1 MRNHKKLPVAIL
13 MAAPAAALL
22 LIILSVL
29 YGAKSISAREIWES
43 VIHFDGNNVDHQIIM
58 TSRLPRV
65 IGAMLIGAFLAV
77 SGALM
82 QGMTR
87 NYLASPAIMGVSD
100 GSVFI
105 VTLCMVF
112 LPHTGS
118 VSFIMLSM
126 VGSALGAGIVFGLA
140 WLIPQGLSPVRL
152 AILGTIIGTFLNGVS
167 AAVASYFQISQ
178 GVSFWYNARL
188 HQMDPELIKLS
199 IPFAV
204 VGLGL
209 ALALSNSVTVLSLGD
224 EISANLG
231 VRTGLIKVLTMLAVV
246 ILTGVSVALAGKI
259 AFIGLIIPHIARFL
273 TGVDYRWIIPI
284 SGVLGA
290 LFLAFCDL
298 LSRFMNYPFEMP
310 IGVVTALFGVP
321 FFLYLIKTRGGG
333 KQHA

>member
-1 MRNHKKLPVAIL
+1 MRTSKKLPVAIL

-29 YGAKSISAREIWES
+29 YGAKSISAGEIWQS
-43 VIHFDGNNVDHQIIM
+43 VIHFDTNNVDHQIIM
-58 TSRLPRV
+58 ASRLPRV

-87 NYLASPAIMGVSD
+87 NYLASPSIMGVSD
-100 GSVFI
+100 GSVFTI
-105 VTLCMVF
+105 TLCMVF
-112 LPHTGS
+112 LPNTGS
-118 VSFIMLSM
+118 VSFIMMSM
-126 VGSALGAGIVFGLA
+126 IGSALGAGIVFGLA

-209 ALALSNSVTVLSLGD
+209 AFALSGSVTVLSLGD
-224 EISANLG
+224 EVSANLG
-231 VRTGLIKVLTMLAVV
+231 VRTGLIKGLTMLAVV

-273 TGVDYRWIIPI
+273 AGVDYRWIIPV
-284 SGVLGA
+284 SGVLGG

-298 LSRFMNYPFEMP
+298 LSRFINSPFETP